1 MFPYFVIFGK
11 IITLYMVMAIVGIL
25 ASGLLAC
32 SVAKKRGFDDND
44 MIIVLLC
51 SAAGV
56 LVGGHVL
63 YGITNIKYIPALFH
77 AESIMQFFQFVGMI
91 FGGSVFY
98 GGLIGGIIAALIAI
112 KTMKLPL
119 GAFADIITMCIP
131 LFHAFARIGCFLSGC
146 CYGIESEFGFT
157 AHGNTLVP
165 DVNDVSRFPVQLLE
179 AGLNLLLFAL
189 LVFLYKK
196 ISGKGGF
203 FDGKLIFI
211 YLICYSIIR
220 FSDEF
225 LRGDAI
231 RGFVFGTLSTSQF
244 ISIILFVGSSVILAF
259 KYLRKTKNQ

>member
-1 MFPYFVIFGK
+1 MI
-11 IITLYMVMAIVGIL
+11 MAIVGALVAGII
-25 ASGLLAC
+25 AC
-32 SVAKKRGFDDND
+32 RVAKKRGYDDND

-51 SAAGV
+51 STAGV
-56 LVGGHVL
+56 LVGGHIL
-63 YGITNIKYIPALFH
+63 YGITNIKYFPALLK
-77 AESIMQFFQFVGMI
+77 AESIIQFFQLVGTI

-98 GGLIGGIIAALIAI
+98 GGLIGGIIAAVITI
-112 KTMKLPL
+112 RVKKLPL
-119 GAFADIITMCIP
+119 AGFADIITVCIP
-131 LFHAFARIGCFLSGC
+131 IFHAFARVGCFLSGC

-179 AGLNLLLFAL
+179 AALNLVLFAVLIL
-189 LVFLYKK
+189 LYRK

-220 FSDEF
+220 FGDEF

-244 ISIILFVGSSVILAF
+244 ISIVLFIISVTVLCVEKF
-259 KYLRKTKNQ
+259 RKKRIQ

>member
-1 MFPYFVIFGK
+1 
-11 IITLYMVMAIVGIL
+11 MAIVGAFVAGII
-25 ASGLLAC
+25 AC
-32 SVAKKRGFDDND
+32 RAAKKRGYDDND

-56 LVGGHVL
+56 LIGGHIL
-63 YGITNIKYIPALFH
+63 YGITNIKYFPALLR
-77 AESIMQFFQFVGMI
+77 AESIIQFFQFVGVI

-98 GGLIGGIIAALIAI
+98 GGLIGGTIAAVITIRI
-112 KTMKLPL
+112 KKLPL
-119 GAFADIITMCIP
+119 AGFADIITVCIP
-131 LFHAFARIGCFLSGC
+131 AFHAFARIGCFLSGC

-179 AGLNLLLFAL
+179 AALNFLLFAL
-189 LVFLYKK
+189 LIFLYRK

-220 FSDEF
+220 FGDEF

-231 RGFVFGTLSTSQF
+231 RGFVFGVLSTSQF
-244 ISIILFVGSSVILAF
+244 ISIILFIGSVAVLCIA
-259 KYLRKTKNQ
+259 KIRKKHIE